1 MAEANKNIGHFQ
13 AFAEEWFS
21 KHQRVLLWL
30 CNAPAIKLW
39 FRYVLRI
46 HEFDCPRKT
55 KITQLGPNRF
65 SWGDKKVLETCEQY
79 RKHFHGYELR
89 SWNKAHKKSNC
100 PGWHMAQQR
109 TTDFRTHDKF
119 SKRIYFAFAPMW
131 WAFHAWDWLVA
142 DRFVPAWSFGF
153 STLTQY
159 PATITSSNPVDG
171 YAFGGNSYTWSL
183 VVGANGGGLYNGS
196 DGYDSYCSGWST
208 ASDGRYVTVIRSKF
222 CFDTSSLTSAATIS
236 TAALSLYGTA
246 KTKDASNTPNID
258 IYIAGGSTSAN
269 ANSDFQNAGSTS
281 QTGSPM
287 VYASWSTA
295 GYNAFAFNSTGIGN
309 VSLTGISKFGARN
322 QNFDVTGTAP
332 VDVISGSDYF
342 SCSYSGHY
350 GTTQDPKLVVTYS
363 SVTTNTVT
371 STAKARVKVL
381 DNTKTV
387 TAKARVKQL
396 SNDKTATAKSR
407 IKVSGN
413 NKTVQAK
420 ARVKVL
426 GNDKA
431 VTARARVKQL
441 GTTKTI
447 TAKARVKQSG
457 TTKTVTAKAR
467 VKVLGNNKTVGAK
480 ARVKQLGNNKTVT
493 AKARVKV
500 VGNTGW
506 CKEFLIT
513 PDAIN
518 DDLSFDLTHPD
529 VPAEFWDHVNSDGG
543 DIRVYA
549 EDDVT
554 QLPREV
560 SGFDFAGHKGIIYIG
575 GLTAHS
581 AIYIWCGNPSAT
593 EPAAN
598 STYGSRAVWPT
609 GTAVYHMNDLTSST
623 ILDSKGNYNGTKFGG
638 ADAPVEVD
646 ALIGKGQSFNG
657 VSSNGGVSTSDNID
671 NSQPFSFI
679 VLVNQRTLANLN
691 DNGLVSKHTHNTG
704 TNDKGAR
711 LTLSVSGKLVFL
723 VGQSSSG
730 DTEQTVSSN
739 ANWPF
744 NTNALAAGIYD
755 GTNLI
760 QYANGVIKSVV
771 CNIVPVNL
779 ATSLRI
785 GNTHHSNGTL
795 DGIIDEVRVCW
806 YAVTTT
812 YLDTMRSNLL
822 SPATFWTVGPLLDRD
837 GSGHTRAKA
846 RIKVNQ
852 AKTVTAKANI
862 TATPTKQIN
871 ARADIQKYDITKSI
885 SAKANVVYL
894 VGKNIQTKARIKTLG
909 EQTLDAKA
917 RVKRSGESTIT
928 AQAHVIGHLEKTATA
943 KARVR
948 VLNNTRAINAHA
960 RVKQPDQTKTVTAK
974 AYVKSTQTKTEQTKA
989 RIRQLGTTKTATA
1002 KARVKN
1008 TLTRTVGAKARI
1020 WGARLGI
1027 TEGTRA
1033 TRGKFGTKNTS
1044 KIQEGRR
1051 NYGHIQGGKRLVK
1064 NG

>member
-1 MAEANKNIGHFQ
+1 MAT
-13 AFAEEWFS
+13 
-21 KHQRVLLWL
+21 V
-30 CNAPAIKLW
+30 
-39 FRYVLRI
+39 
-46 HEFDCPRKT
+46 
-55 KITQLGPNRF
+55 
-65 SWGDKKVLETCEQY
+65 KVLVIAGGGGGGSQNN
-79 RKHFHGYELR
+79 GY
-89 SWNKAHKKSNC
+89 HQ
-100 PGWHMAQQR
+100 PGGGGAGGYLY
-109 TTDFRTHDKF
+109 D
-119 SKRIYFAFAPMW
+119 AV
-131 WAFHAWDWLVA
+131 HAV
-142 DRFVPAWSFGF
+142 SFG
-153 STLTQY
+153 TQY
-159 PATITSSNPVDG
+159 NITVGAAGTGSPIYYTYGTIGGDSIFDSLHAYGGG
-171 YAFGGNSYTWSL
+171 YGGCKQNYGKGD
-183 VVGANGGGLYNGS
+183 GANGG
-196 DGYDSYCSGWST
+196 SG
-208 ASDGRYVTVIRSKF
+208 G
-222 CFDTSSLTSAATIS
+222 
-236 TAALSLYGTA
+236 G
-246 KTKDASNTPNID
+246 
-258 IYIAGGSTSAN
+258 AGGSGGTAGAAGTGTSGQGHDGGAYDGGTYYGGGGGGATGPGGIDGARGTGASN
-269 ANSDFQNAGSTS
+269 SITGSAVTYATGGEGGLQVGPINGTQYGDGGFGNQSAGSAGGDGKQGVVIIRVLRSDFGTI
-281 QTGSPM
+281 
-287 VYASWSTA
+287 TA
-295 GYNAFAFNSTGIGN
+295 
-309 VSLTGISKFGARN
+309 
-322 QNFDVTGTAP
+322 TGTYAKTT
-332 VDVISGSDYF
+332 DGSDDVYTF
-342 SCSYSGHY
+342 TGN
-350 GTTQDPKLVVTYS
+350 GTITFAAG
-363 SVTTNTVT
+363 VTTNTVT
-371 STAKARVKVL
+371 ATAKARV
-381 DNTKTV
+381 
-387 TAKARVKQL
+387 RV
-396 SNDKTATAKSR
+396 S
-407 IKVSGN
+407 
-413 NKTVQAK
+413 
-420 ARVKVL
+420 

-431 VTARARVKQL
+431 VNARARVKQL

-467 VKVLGNNKTVGAK
+467 VKVLGNNKTIGAK

-513 PDAIN
+513 PTAIN
-518 DDLSFDLTHPD
+518 ADLMYDLANA
-529 VPAEFWDHVNSDGG
+529 PAEFWNHVNPDGG

-549 EDDVT
+549 QDGTT
-554 QLPREV
+554 QLAREV
-560 SGFDFAGHKGIIYIG
+560 SGFDFAGHKGIVYIG
-575 GLTAHS
+575 MAAATAC
-581 AIYIWCGNPSAT
+581 YILCGNPSAT
-593 EPAAN
+593 EPAAG
-598 STYGSRAVWPT
+598 STYGSQAVWPT